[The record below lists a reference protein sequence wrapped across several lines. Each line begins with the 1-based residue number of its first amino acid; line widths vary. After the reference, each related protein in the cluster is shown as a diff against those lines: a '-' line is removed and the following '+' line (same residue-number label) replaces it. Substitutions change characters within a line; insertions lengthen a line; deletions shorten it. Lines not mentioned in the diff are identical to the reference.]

1 MLIAGIIRVVGT
13 CLGDPVHLTICCC
26 GALDSPEA
34 RAKVYGALQKSMLHR
49 SVCHECGV
57 AVFDCVKLVVMV
69 PF

>member
-1 MLIAGIIRVVGT
+1 MLVAGIIRIVGT

-26 GALDSPEA
+26 GALGLPEA
-34 RAKVYGALQKSMLHR
+34 RAKVYGALQKSMLQK
-49 SVCHECGV
+49 CFHECGV

>member
-1 MLIAGIIRVVGT
+1 MLVAGIICVVGT

-26 GALDSPEA
+26 DALDSPEA

-49 SVCHECGV
+49 SVCHKCGV